1 MQGMPMDPFVRGVIE
16 QYIDRMLLEDEMQK
30 ARDLVAIMDF
40 PETSQEEM
48 ALGVFLG
55 TVYSYANEHFLK
67 MYNRY
72 PDDSELEEYRLIMQN
87 RAQEFKSKFQL
98 ESQIQGPME
107 PEEISEEEPEDITEE
122 PQEEDKFSFDS
133 KADKEPVTT
142 ILGIPIRE

>member
-1 MQGMPMDPFVRGVIE
+1 MD
-16 QYIDRMLLEDEMQK
+16 L
-30 ARDLVAIMDF
+30 

-67 MYNRY
+67 MYNRH

-98 ESQIQGPME
+98 EPQIQEPIE
-107 PEEISEEEPEDITEE
+107 PEETPEDEPEETTEK
-122 PQEEDKFSFDS
+122 PQEEDKFSFDL
-133 KADKEPVTT
+133 KTDKEPVTT

>member
-1 MQGMPMDPFVRGVIE
+1 MPMDPFMRGVIE
-16 QYIDRMLLEDEMQK
+16 QYIDRMLLEDGMQK
-30 ARDLVAIMDF
+30 ARDLVAIMDLT
-40 PETSQEEM
+40 ETSQEEM

-67 MYNRY
+67 TYNRY

-98 ESQIQGPME
+98 DHQIQEPVE
-107 PEEISEEEPEDITEE
+107 PEEAPEDEPEETAEE
-122 PQEEDKFSFDS
+122 PQEEDEKFSFDS

>member
-1 MQGMPMDPFVRGVIE
+1 MDPFMRGVIE
-16 QYIDRMLLEDEMQK
+16 QYIDRMFLEEEMQK
-30 ARDLVAIMDF
+30 ARDLVAIMDL
-40 PETSQEEM
+40 PETSQEVM

-87 RAQEFKSKFQL
+87 RAREFKSKFQL
-98 ESQIQGPME
+98 EPQIQEPME
-107 PEEISEEEPEDITEE
+107 PEEASEDESEGTGVEGQEEE
-122 PQEEDKFSFDS
+122 KRFSFDS